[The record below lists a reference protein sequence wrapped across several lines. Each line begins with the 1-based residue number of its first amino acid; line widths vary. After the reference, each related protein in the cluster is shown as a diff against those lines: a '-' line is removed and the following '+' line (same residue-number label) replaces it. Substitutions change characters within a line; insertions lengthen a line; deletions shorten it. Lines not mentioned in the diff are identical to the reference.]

1 MAAPDG
7 RPQTFNTEE
16 RDVNDVDNG
25 KLKKIRALLDMA
37 EGEGLSIEAAENYR
51 LKAYELMAKYGIEQA
66 LLDAAKPAGSDK
78 PADRII
84 NLDNPWSM
92 EKVRLMNGLAH
103 AMGCEL
109 IHLGRSETGGRR
121 VHVFGHESDLQR
133 MDILFTSLVLQIF
146 RELARTPVPHYE
158 TPRAFRRSWIL
169 GFADKVS
176 ARVREAEQRARDE
189 VTPKTTDGRSTALVL
204 ADRKDMVTRAFENAY
219 PRRRNGGRTTMKGRG
234 YGAGAAAG
242 ARADIGGTRIDG
254 GARNAITR

>member
-1 MAAPDG
+1 M
-7 RPQTFNTEE
+7 T
-16 RDVNDVDNG
+16 DVDNA

-37 EGEGLSIEAAENYR
+37 EGEGLSPEAAENYR

-66 LLDAAKPAGSDK
+66 LLDAAKPGSDK

-92 EKVRLMNGLAH
+92 EKVRLMNGLAQ

-109 IHLGRSETGGRR
+109 IHLGRSEAGGRK

-133 MDILFTSLVLQIF
+133 MDILFTSLLLQMF
-146 RELARTPVPHYE
+146 RELARTPVPPYD
-158 TPRAFRRSWIL
+158 TPRAFRRSWIM

-176 ARVREAEQRARDE
+176 VRVGEAERRARNE
-189 VTPKTTDGRSTALVL
+189 AAEMTADGRSTALVL
-204 ADRKDMVTRAFENAY
+204 ADRKALVRRAFEDAY
-219 PRRRNGGRTTMKGRG
+219 PRRRNGGRTTMRGRG

-242 ARADIGGTRIDG
+242 ARADIGGARVG
-254 GARNAITR
+254 SSARGAIAR